1 MVRHPAAGTEPGLA
15 QRDHSLTLAEVVK
28 SLFYN
33 AFINLTYVGCEGDGT
48 VVTDL
53 LPGFSLLRD
62 GSDDGVFPPVWNHPA
77 FPAALAGKRGRG
89 ERKKRER
96 ESQTDRQTDRDRET
110 ETNAEG
116 GREVG
121 GKRERRGEERGG
133 EGKRQTDRQ
142 TDR

>member
-33 AFINLTYVGCEGDGT
+33 AFINFTYVGCEGDGT

-53 LPGFSLLRD
+53 LPGFSPLRN
-62 GSDDGVFPPVWNHPA
+62 GSDGGVFTPVWNHPA
-77 FPAALAGKRGRG
+77 FPAALAGKRGKG

-96 ESQTDRQTDRDRET
+96 VTDRQTET
-110 ETNAEG
+110 ERQRQTQKGEG
-116 GREVG
+116 RW
-121 GKRERRGEERGG
+121 EERGRG
-133 EGKRQTDRQ
+133 GVRRGG
-142 TDR
+142 

>member
-33 AFINLTYVGCEGDGT
+33 TFIDFTYMGCEGDGT

-53 LPGFSLLRD
+53 LPGFSPLRN
-62 GSDDGVFPPVWNHPA
+62 GSDGGVFTPVWNHPA
-77 FPAALAGKRGRG
+77 FPAALAGKRGKG

-96 ESQTDRQTDRDRET
+96 VTDRQTDRQRQRDRDKRRRGKG
-110 ETNAEG
+110 G
-116 GREVG
+116 GRKE
-121 GKRERRGEERGG
+121 GEEG
-133 EGKRQTDRQ
+133 
-142 TDR
+142 